1 MRLSLAQKIR
11 KGEDQYVLLSVVWRK
26 IGKVGREDGKGRRKA
41 EEAERGVRLPRCLG
55 LWAENAEL
63 YSHFVDLPRGQFP
76 CEFIKYIPSMTYI
89 SSIVIVIIVVSWMMV
104 NGKGHEENG
113 RLLMEISLSRVVA
126 LRNPVECCNG

>member
-11 KGEDQYVLLSVVWRK
+11 RRPICLVVSCLAEDRKGWKRRWKRQEEGGRGRK
-26 IGKVGREDGKGRRKA
+26 RSQA
-41 EEAERGVRLPRCLG
+41 NSCLG

-113 RLLMEISLSRVVA
+113 RLFMEISLSRVVA